1 LKAGSIDKSL
11 NQQKADS
18 GGKLVSLRCCPAM
31 DVLKQ
36 SGHSRFFKRT
46 LKILITEKGCKGK
59 PQRLKG
65 GQTA

>member
-11 NQQKADS
+11 DQQKADS

-46 LKILITEKGCKGK
+46 LKILVTKKG
-59 PQRLKG
+59 
-65 GQTA
+65 